1 MMNALS
7 SKEMEST
14 TTKEEAD
21 KITKDMRDTHQ
32 KEMRELEQDF
42 QDSRKRLQTQIDQL
56 TERNNELE
64 LSLKLQVNDL
74 DNEIVSLKEQL

>member
-1 MMNALS
+1 
-7 SKEMEST
+7 MESN